1 MLNIKWVF
9 WFYLQWDTL
18 FCSVICIYFVII
30 RTYLIPLC
38 LNDINFHPF
47 NVTPV
52 QEVNHCDTSNHNFFS
67 IDFFKFCIV
76 ENNDLR
82 PFDRWFILLSL
93 LAKYRHS
100 VIYKI
105 WFFFLWPLYLGI
117 PELQRICQLFV
128 DCQWNGAEHW
138 WRCWWNIDGD
148 LLSVI

>member
-1 MLNIKWVF
+1 MLNIKWEF

-18 FCSVICIYFVII
+18 FCSVICIYYVII
-30 RTYLIPLC
+30 RTYLITLC